1 MEMGNH
7 NGLKLM
13 MAIRRI
19 CNRAAAEGKTTVQP
33 ATLRRMDR
41 QISQMRKTLKA
52 GLSGKS
58 ATASLF

>member
-1 MEMGNH
+1 MGNH

-19 CNRAAAEGKTTVQP
+19 CNRAAAEGKTTVRP
-33 ATLRRMDR
+33 TTLRRMDR

-52 GLSGKS
+52 GLSEKA

>member
-1 MEMGNH
+1 MENH

-19 CNRAAAEGKTTVQP
+19 CSRAAAEGKTTVQP

-41 QISQMRKTLKA
+41 QISKMRKALRAEPSKA
-52 GLSGKS
+52 Y
-58 ATASLF
+58 TASLF

>member
-1 MEMGNH
+1 MGSH

-19 CNRAAAEGKTTVQP
+19 CNRAAAEGKTTVRP

-41 QISQMRKTLKA
+41 QISQVRKAIKA
-52 GLSGKS
+52 GLPEKP

>member
-1 MEMGNH
+1 MENH

-19 CNRAAAEGKTTVQP
+19 CNRAAKEGKTCVQP
-33 ATLRRMDR
+33 ATLRQIDR

-52 GLSGKS
+52 GPSEQ
-58 ATASLF
+58 AVTASLF

>member
-1 MEMGNH
+1 MKNH

-19 CNRAAAEGKTTVQP
+19 CNRAAAEGKTTVRP
-33 ATLRRMDR
+33 ITLRQIDR

-52 GLSGKS
+52 GLSEKAAS
-58 ATASLF
+58 ASLF

>member
-1 MEMGNH
+1 MENH

-19 CNRAAAEGKTTVQP
+19 CNRAASEGKTTVRP

-41 QISQMRKTLKA
+41 QISLMRKTLKA
-52 GLSGKS
+52 GPSEKA

>member
-1 MEMGNH
+1 MGNN

-52 GLSGKS
+52 GLPEKH